1 LKETDM
7 AGVAATIELN
17 IKAKQSGTADLGSPQ
32 FTALLEKLLEFTPGT
47 AAVGQSNVL
56 FSDERTLA
64 ASATEDLDVA
74 GVLADALGA
83 TIAAAEVVAIAIVA
97 DAGNT
102 NDVQLTRPA
111 ANGVPAFLA
120 AGDGV
125 AIGPGDIFLL
135 TNRKGIGV
143 TAATGDLLIH
153 VANSGGTTGV
163 TYKVIVIGRTVAA

>member
-17 IKAKQSGTADLGSPQ
+17 VKAKQTGTGDLGTPQ
-32 FTALLEKLLEFTPGT
+32 VTAVLEKLLEFTGGT

-64 ASATEDLDVA
+64 ASATENLDLA
-74 GVLADALGA
+74 GVLQDALGA
-83 TIAAAEVVAIAIVA
+83 TITAAEVVAIAIVA

-143 TAATGDLLIH
+143 VGATGDLLT
-153 VANSGGTTGV
+153 VTNSAGTTGV